1 MIAKILRKEKG
12 EEGKFAD
19 ELIIFDSII

>member
-1 MIAKILRKEKG
+1 MIVKILREEKG
-12 EEGKFAD
+12 EEGKFAN